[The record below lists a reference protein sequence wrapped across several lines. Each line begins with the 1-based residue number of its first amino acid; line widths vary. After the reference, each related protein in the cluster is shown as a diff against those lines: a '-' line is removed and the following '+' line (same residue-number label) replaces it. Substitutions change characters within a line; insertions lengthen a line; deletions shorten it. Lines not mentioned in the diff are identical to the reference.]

1 MYGSSNL
8 ETWTGVD
15 VVHACRLSRCKSC
28 VANAGQAEKA
38 AGENLRVLDE
48 RVKNLTSKALM
59 FQFPVKEG
67 RSARSCR
74 FLRTPPPL
82 DGGRGAATDGAVS
95 AVCANAVTNDL
106 AVVSPFHGM
115 QPLP

>member
-74 FLRTPPPL
+74 FLRI
-82 DGGRGAATDGAVS
+82 S
-95 AVCANAVTNDL
+95 ACKPRRRWTEEEGLQQTALSQLFARML
-106 AVVSPFHGM
+106 SPTIL
-115 QPLP
+115 QS